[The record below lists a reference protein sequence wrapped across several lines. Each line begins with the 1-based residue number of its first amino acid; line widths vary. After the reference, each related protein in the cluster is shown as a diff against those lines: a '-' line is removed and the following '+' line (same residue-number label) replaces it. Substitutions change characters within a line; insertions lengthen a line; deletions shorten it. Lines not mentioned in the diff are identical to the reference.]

1 MPTRQQISVWTF
13 SGRNSGHWP
22 YTGLEVIPQISAD
35 STALAVEAITPR
47 QAGRNYRF
55 IGNVLYLQAELV
67 ITKIDEFS
75 MLIDNQYQ
83 LQHRLIIILININMA
98 A

>member
-13 SGRNSGHWP
+13 SGRNS
-22 YTGLEVIPQISAD
+22 GLEVIPQISAD

-55 IGNVLYLQAELV
+55 IGNILSLQAQLV
-67 ITKIDEFS
+67 ITKIDES
-75 MLIDNQYQ
+75 STLIENQYQ